1 MYIVHAQNNTLATLV
16 LNNIYYYCKNSLFNY
31 LGDIFLKSR
40 MDDAFMLK
48 FLRARKFQV
57 NKAFKLV
64 SYNILNFI
72 IHK

>member
-1 MYIVHAQNNTLATLV
+1 MII
-16 LNNIYYYCKNSLFNY
+16 NIACLILK
-31 LGDIFLKSR
+31 GDILLKSR

-64 SYNILNFI
+64 SYYIN
-72 IHK
+72 HKLYYDS